1 MLLEYFAAVKKAAT
15 KVTTYDEGEE
25 RKLTVEKHE
34 RKILHYVMMCL
45 VGLKNGF
52 LFNSIHDGYTGL
64 FGFVSAMCVVYDT
77 HMPNVDNH

>member
-1 MLLEYFAAVKKAAT
+1 MT

-34 RKILHYVMMCL
+34 IQMILHYVMMCL

-52 LFNSIHDGYTGL
+52 LFNSIH
-64 FGFVSAMCVVYDT
+64 
-77 HMPNVDNH
+77 